1 MSGKPTAR
9 IDDKVKYAR
18 IVTGSRTVLIGT
30 QGGVACSVCPGGK
43 AVGNPVNPQLGAK
56 VLSGASE
63 LDFALPGAMPIVWQ
77 RQYSSYVNAQHGGY
91 CGVLGYGW
99 GLPTDLRI
107 KVEPSAT
114 LLHDSQSRTI
124 TFDALAAGES
134 IYSPSEDIW
143 LLRSGRHAGHVTH
156 DLGAMTGPAK
166 FTERGAADSFE
177 APPPHNQQAPLW
189 WQGRFSWIRRD
200 MACGDLMILAAN
212 GSGDTVWVFGPANWQ
227 EIEAARKAMKAQKA
241 EGKPVTVQEPDID
254 SNWILLGKVDRL
266 GRSQRY
272 FWSKV
277 LGQERITSIDHGV
290 GRGYELQYTQVI
302 AAQDAQHFHHKG
314 ADKDGREDEHFFWQA
329 DTGVRL
335 TRVDLR
341 RDPSAPMLQ
350 TESLTLVRYSY
361 SDQGDLTSVTN
372 RHGQVVRRFAWR
384 NHLMIAHQERSGPEH
399 HYAYDRYEPGGQAIE
414 QRNQEGLDYRF
425 DYQVLPEVDGQPRRA
440 CVVTDSLGRVDKYI
454 FQGEAGLARLVE
466 HTRADG
472 SRILRKY
479 NQYGHLTQV
488 TDPLGRSVYMAVSP
502 MGQLLATQGPDG
514 SRSSQRFDDTTNL
527 LQSST
532 DAAGRTTHYD
542 YDYHHRMTAVTLP
555 GGSSE
560 QYHYPNITGS
570 PSDLAI
576 RANADKP
583 IRITDANGRDKHI
596 TYTPTGQTA
605 SYTDCSGHTTH
616 YEYNRWGQ
624 TTAVRN
630 ALGERVAYEYNE
642 QDQLR
647 WVYYPDGSTEH
658 YTYDA
663 QGQVVEVKAG
673 RSNDRDGKIPVST
686 TAASVRMAYD
696 LWGRLTSRS
705 HAGQHLGFAYDTAG
719 RLTQLTNENGE
730 HTRFAWDVM
739 DRLVQETGFDA
750 RVQSY
755 EYDAAGQLTQSADGW
770 AAEQS
775 LAAHTSH
782 YEWTTSG
789 QLAARHLP
797 ATDLLP
803 ATTQR
808 YEWGKVGELLQASVW
823 HQIEADDKGPS
834 RHPAK
839 EGILQS
845 QAVIERDAAG
855 RVIGEVQRL
864 YKAPVADPTT
874 NPFAS
879 PEIEFEH
886 RISHQL
892 DTLGNRQGS
901 QLQGLGE
908 VGYLLYGAGHVHDI
922 TWQGESL
929 VNFERDA
936 LHREIHRQVLTDIN
950 SQTPGENTAKPLYR
964 KLGWDAAGR
973 METMQW
979 MGLEQG
985 SALDDMLAT
994 PGGQAP
1000 SRVPQ
1005 TLLGAMSARQYYYDS
1020 LGQMVG
1026 MRSHAGISRFGYDGA
1041 GRLTGAHTPHAGSQR
1056 WQFDPAGNRIPIA
1069 GPETKPA
1076 TPDAITG
1083 HLNETDRLRAQQ
1095 RAAAQAN
1102 PITKEQLLRS
1112 DFNPLQA
1119 NPDPSSNQPL
1129 HTSKRWA
1136 GNRVA
1141 YYENQEDASSAG
1153 AKIHYQYD
1161 SRGNRTQSLDEA
1173 TGRKLELMYDSG
1185 NQLVQV
1191 IVTENEKQTAQQYR
1205 YDAFGRRLV
1214 KYSMPA
1220 NSAAGDLGETDYFGW
1235 DGDRLIHTERFN
1247 SANVRDND
1255 GAAQPEII
1263 HTIYEPGSFTPL
1275 IQLRRA
1281 SKAPLDLGEQ
1291 LLANTSPGVVQDA
1304 LRSALADIKAL
1315 NASLPQNIAY
1325 LSMSKDVQA
1334 FMREQLQD
1342 YEQTVSAQ
1350 RKEAAQK
1357 VEIRHYLCDHLG
1369 TPNALIREDSR
1380 LDWAVQ
1386 LDAWGNVRA
1395 EHNPGDLYQPI
1406 RLPGQ
1411 HADGDTG
1418 LYYNRHRYYESDI
1431 GGYINQD
1438 PIGLSGGINLSAYA
1452 KNPSQYTDP
1461 MGLANSGINQ
1471 EIATRARQRA
1481 QATQEAGIIGNDASG
1496 IPQFD
1501 KNNPYY
1507 HEYTVTSSCSKANK
1521 CCTVQNVKDGL
1532 LKYPAPGASG
1542 KPIKDGQEG
1551 YALPVGY
1558 VVHKVDSASGTVTNV
1573 TLKDRHMLYPGIVR
1587 RSVVDSGD
1595 SVKLLTYGEGTGE
1608 YPLINNIA
1616 ADALWWSVDRNIFNA
1631 INDCK

>member
-1 MSGKPTAR
+1 MSGKPAAR

-30 QGGVACSVCPGGK
+30 QGGVACSVCPDGK
-43 AVGNPVNPQLGAK
+43 AAESTVGNPVNAQLGAK
-56 VLSGASE
+56 VLSGSSD
-63 LDFALPGAMPIVWQ
+63 LDFALPGAMPVVWQ
-77 RQYSSYVNAQHGGY
+77 RQYSSYVNAQHGGH

-107 KVEPSAT
+107 KVEASAT
-114 LLHDSQSRTI
+114 LLHDSQGRTI

-143 LLRSGRHAGHVTH
+143 LLRSGRHPGNLTH
-156 DLGAMTGPAK
+156 DLAAMTGPAK

-177 APPPHNQQAPLW
+177 APPPRSQQAPLW

-227 EIEAARKAMKAQKA
+227 VIEAARKVIHEQKTA
-241 EGKPVTVQEPDID
+241 GKPVTVTEPDID
-254 SNWILLGKVDRL
+254 ANWILLGKVDRL

-272 FWSKV
+272 HWTKV
-277 LGQERITSIDHGV
+277 LGQERITTIDDGV
-290 GRGYELQYTQVI
+290 GRGYQLHYTQAI
-302 AAQDAQHFHHKG
+302 AVQDAQHFHHKSNDTG
-314 ADKDGREDEHFFWQA
+314 GDEDENFFWQA
-329 DTGVRL
+329 DSGVRL
-335 TRVDLR
+335 SKVDLF
-341 RDPSAPMLQ
+341 RDPLAPMLQ
-350 TESLTLVRYSY
+350 TKPTTLVQYSY
-361 SDQGDLTSVTN
+361 SEQGDLTSVTN

-414 QRNQEGLDYRF
+414 QRNQEGLDYKF
-425 DYQVLPEVDGQPRRA
+425 DYQELPEVDGQPRRA
-440 CVVTDSLGRVDKYI
+440 CVVTDSLGRVDEYI

-466 HTRADG
+466 HSRADG
-472 SRILRKY
+472 STIKRKY
-479 NQYGHLTQV
+479 NQYGHLSEV

-532 DAAGRTTHYD
+532 DAAGRTTHYE
-542 YDYHHRMTAVTLP
+542 YDFHNRLTRVTLP

-560 QYHYPNITGS
+560 QYHYPDITGS
-570 PSDLAI
+570 PADLAT

-596 TYTPTGQTA
+596 SYTPTGQTA
-605 SYTDCSGHTTH
+605 SYTDCSGQSTH

-630 ALGERVAYEYNE
+630 ALGERVAYDYNE

-647 WVYYPDGSTEH
+647 WVYYPDGSTEN
-658 YTYDA
+658 YQYDA

-673 RSNDRDGKIPVST
+673 RGNDRDSKTPVST
-686 TAASVRMAYD
+686 TAPSVRMAYD

-705 HAGQHLGFAYDTAG
+705 HAGQHLGFAYDKAG

-739 DRLVQETGFDA
+739 DRLAQETGFDA

-755 EYDAAGQLTQSADGW
+755 QYDAAGQLVQSSDGW

-775 LAAHTSH
+775 LPAHTSH
-782 YEWTTSG
+782 YEWTITG

-808 YEWGKVGELLQASVW
+808 YEWSKVGELLQASVW
-823 HQIEADDKGPS
+823 HLSEGETERPNRLPS
-834 RHPAK
+834 QGQ

-845 QAVIERDAAG
+845 QAVIERDTAG

-864 YKAPVADPTT
+864 YKTPTPDELQDRFFT
-874 NPFAS
+874 

-892 DTLGNRQGS
+892 DTLGHRQGS

-936 LHREIHRQVLTDIN
+936 LHREVHRQVLTDIN
-950 SQTPGENTAKPLYR
+950 RTTPGENTAKPLYR
-964 KLGWDAAGR
+964 KLSWDAAGR

-1000 SRVPQ
+1000 TRVPQ
-1005 TLLGAMSARQYYYDS
+1005 TLLGAMSAKQYYYDS

-1026 MRSHAGISRFGYDGA
+1026 MRSHAGISRFAYDGA

-1056 WQFDPAGNRIPIA
+1056 WQFDPAGNRLPIA
-1069 GPETKPA
+1069 GPETRPTA
-1076 TPDAITG
+1076 TDAITG

-1119 NPDPSSNQPL
+1119 DADPTSNQPL

-1141 YYENQEDASSAG
+1141 YYENQEDASSQG

-1173 TGRKLELMYDSG
+1173 TGRKLELTYDSG

-1191 IVTENEKQTAQQYR
+1191 VVTENEKQTAQQYR
-1205 YDAFGRRLV
+1205 YDAFGRRLA
-1214 KYSMPA
+1214 KYNMPA
-1220 NSAAGDLGETDYFGW
+1220 NSEAGDLSETDYFGW
-1235 DGDRLIHTERFN
+1235 DGDRMIHTERYN
-1247 SANVRDND
+1247 SANVKDEN
-1255 GAAQPEII
+1255 GEAQPEVI

-1281 SKAPLDLGEQ
+1281 SKAEPDLGEQ

-1334 FMREQLQD
+1334 FMREQLQE

-1386 LDAWGNVRA
+1386 LDTWGNVRA
-1395 EHNPGDLYQPI
+1395 EHNPGELYQPI

-1411 HADGDTG
+1411 HADGDSG
-1418 LYYNRHRYYESDI
+1418 LFYNRHRYYQPLT
-1431 GGYINQD
+1431 GKYINHD
-1438 PIGLSGGINLSAYA
+1438 PIGIEGGINSYAYA
-1452 KNPSQYTDP
+1452 FQSPAIFTDP
-1461 MGLANSGINQ
+1461 TGQFVPVLVGIG
-1471 EIATRARQRA
+1471 
-1481 QATQEAGIIGNDASG
+1481 AGIAFDYFIEKYKERNCCGKELSCTNSLLGTEGNAAVGGAIGATGPFDAKPRTGIAGGGRAGSTTSVASKINHAASKKGYYSVRTRNLVTKGLRKVPYLGVAVSG
-1496 IPQFD
+1496 YEIYD
-1501 KNNPYY
+1501 A
-1507 HEYTVTSSCSKANK
+1507 TSC
-1521 CCTVQNVKDGL
+1521 
-1532 LKYPAPGASG
+1532 
-1542 KPIKDGQEG
+1542 E
-1551 YALPVGY
+1551 
-1558 VVHKVDSASGTVTNV
+1558 
-1573 TLKDRHMLYPGIVR
+1573 
-1587 RSVVDSGD
+1587 
-1595 SVKLLTYGEGTGE
+1595 
-1608 YPLINNIA
+1608 
-1616 ADALWWSVDRNIFNA
+1616 
-1631 INDCK
+1631 

>member
-1 MSGKPTAR
+1 
-9 IDDKVKYAR
+9 
-18 IVTGSRTVLIGT
+18 
-30 QGGVACSVCPGGK
+30 
-43 AVGNPVNPQLGAK
+43 
-56 VLSGASE
+56 
-63 LDFALPGAMPIVWQ
+63 
-77 RQYSSYVNAQHGGY
+77 
-91 CGVLGYGW
+91 
-99 GLPTDLRI
+99 
-107 KVEPSAT
+107 
-114 LLHDSQSRTI
+114 
-124 TFDALAAGES
+124 
-134 IYSPSEDIW
+134 
-143 LLRSGRHAGHVTH
+143 
-156 DLGAMTGPAK
+156 
-166 FTERGAADSFE
+166 
-177 APPPHNQQAPLW
+177 
-189 WQGRFSWIRRD
+189 
-200 MACGDLMILAAN
+200 MILAAN

-227 EIEAARKAMKAQKA
+227 AIEAARKAMKAQKA
-241 EGKPVTVQEPDID
+241 EGKPVTVEEPDID
-254 SNWILLGKVDRL
+254 SNWIPLGKVDRL

-272 FWSKV
+272 FWSAV
-277 LGQERITSIDHGV
+277 LGQERITTIDDGV
-290 GRGYELQYTQVI
+290 GRGYELHYTQAI
-302 AAQDAQHFHHKG
+302 AAQDAQHYTH
-314 ADKDGREDEHFFWQA
+314 ADGNFFWQA

-350 TESLTLVRYSY
+350 TESLTLVRYGY

-425 DYQVLPEVDGQPRRA
+425 AYEALPEVDGQPRRA

-472 SRILRKY
+472 STIKRKY

-502 MGQLLATQGPDG
+502 MGQLLATQGPGG
-514 SRSSQRFDDTTNL
+514 SRSSQRFDDTTSL

-596 TYTPTGQTA
+596 AYTPTGQTA
-605 SYTDCSGHTTH
+605 SYTDCSGNTTH

-624 TTAVRN
+624 TKTVRN

-673 RSNDRDGKIPVST
+673 RSNDRDGKTPVST

-705 HAGQHLGFAYDTAG
+705 HAGQNLDFAYDIAG

-730 HTRFAWDVM
+730 LTRFTWDVM
-739 DRLVQETGFDA
+739 DRLSQETGFDA

-755 EYDAAGQLTQSADGW
+755 AYDAAGQLTQSADGW

-782 YEWTTSG
+782 YEWTMTG

-823 HQIEADDKGPS
+823 HQIEADEVGPS
-834 RHPAK
+834 RMPAT

-845 QAVIERDAAG
+845 QAVIERDPAG

-864 YKAPVADPTT
+864 YKTPT
-874 NPFAS
+874 PGDLQDRFFA

-892 DTLGNRQGS
+892 DILGNRQGS

-950 SQTPGENTAKPLYR
+950 STTPGENTAKPLYR

-973 METMQW
+973 LETMQW

-994 PGGQAP
+994 PGGQAL
-1000 SRVPQ
+1000 SRVPP

-1020 LGQMVG
+1020 LGQMVS
-1026 MRSHAGISRFGYDGA
+1026 MRSHAGISRFAYDGA

-1056 WQFDPAGNRIPIA
+1056 WQFDPAGNRLPIS
-1069 GPETKPA
+1069 GPETKAA

-1119 NPDPSSNQPL
+1119 DPDPSSNQPL

-1191 IVTENEKQTAQQYR
+1191 VVTEKEKQTAQQYR

-1220 NSAAGDLGETDYFGW
+1220 NSESGDLSETDYFGW
-1235 DGDRLIHTERFN
+1235 DGDRLIHTERYN
-1247 SANVRDND
+1247 SANLQDSD
-1255 GAAQPEII
+1255 GAAQPEVI

-1304 LRSALADIKAL
+1304 LRSALADIKNLSA
-1315 NASLPQNIAY
+1315 ALPQNIAFK
-1325 LSMSKDVQA
+1325 SMSKDVQI

-1342 YEQTVSAQ
+1342 YEQTLSDQ
-1350 RKEAAQK
+1350 RKKAAEK

-1418 LYYNRHRYYESDI
+1418 LYYNRHRYYEPVIGEYVNQDLINTSGGVNLFRYTANNPISGVDPLGLACVASGNTVSCNI
-1431 GGYINQD
+1431 PGGPNISFPRPDGWPEKIDASADWHYHYYNKQVSLNGADSACVMKGIIKSPTPGKPNAATINGAMNNATPDLAQSVFNGIDYVSSFGNDSGGYNNNPVKSYSLNNGTVVVNVTQPGHKLFPGYVARNVSNGVVNNFGEGAGWAQG
-1438 PIGLSGGINLSAYA
+1438 PIG
-1452 KNPSQYTDP
+1452 Q
-1461 MGLANSGINQ
+1461 NSGLSYLIDNVWYPQ
-1471 EIATRARQRA
+1471 TEQ
-1481 QATQEAGIIGNDASG
+1481 IIGAC
-1496 IPQFD
+1496 
-1501 KNNPYY
+1501 
-1507 HEYTVTSSCSKANK
+1507 SCK
-1521 CCTVQNVKDGL
+1521 
-1532 LKYPAPGASG
+1532 
-1542 KPIKDGQEG
+1542 
-1551 YALPVGY
+1551 
-1558 VVHKVDSASGTVTNV
+1558 
-1573 TLKDRHMLYPGIVR
+1573 
-1587 RSVVDSGD
+1587 
-1595 SVKLLTYGEGTGE
+1595 
-1608 YPLINNIA
+1608 
-1616 ADALWWSVDRNIFNA
+1616 
-1631 INDCK
+1631 